1 MSSYPM
7 AFKTN
12 YQYKAFSLLEVIF
25 TVAILLIGSI
35 AILNLFN
42 LVVKMNWENK
52 ARVGAIQLANKKIE
66 IARNLPYDDVGT
78 VGGIVAGT
86 IPENETVILN
96 GIEYNIYTNV
106 AYVDDPFDGTWDS
119 DPPDTLTNDYKRVL
133 VRVSWDSEF
142 SSSPVEFYT
151 DIAPNGVESNLGGG
165 TIVINVFNASGLPV
179 DAASIHIYNPSVSP
193 AVDMN
198 TFSNSQG
205 QLVLPGV
212 LEAIESYEIT
222 VTKSGY
228 STDKTYAATVD
239 LPTPDKPHLT
249 VFEGKT
255 TSVSFSIDKTADMLI
270 SVKDINGV
278 SLGNIPVHIWGN
290 KRIGLDGEGEPVYK
304 FDDSRESDA
313 SGQIALN
320 SIEWDNYQI
329 EVASST
335 GYDVKEID
343 PPLPIELLPTD
354 NKQVTVTLE
363 PSADNSLLAIVK
375 DENDQPVDGATVH
388 VTNVLGYDKTL
399 VTGTAGQAF
408 FSPLDN
414 ATTTIEVS
422 KSGYETYSNE
432 ILLYGYTYEPVILSV
447 P

>member
-1 MSSYPM
+1 MN
-7 AFKTN
+7 FKLF
-12 YQYKAFSLLEVIF
+12 YQTKGFSLLEVIF

-35 AILNLFN
+35 AVLNLFN
-42 LVVKMNWENK
+42 LVIKMNWENK

-66 IARNLPYDDVGT
+66 IARNLPYEDVGT

-86 IPENETVILN
+86 IPENETIMLN

-106 AYVDDPFDGTWDS
+106 AYVDDPFDGTWQS

-133 VRVSWDSEF
+133 VRVSWPSNF

-151 DIAPNGVESNLGGG
+151 DIAPDGVESNLGGG
-165 TIVINVFNASGLPV
+165 TIVITVFDANGLPV
-179 DAASIHIYNPSVSP
+179 DAANIHIYNSTVNPE
-193 AVDMN
+193 VDMN
-198 TFSNSQG
+198 TFTNAQG
-205 QLVLPGV
+205 ELVLPGV

-249 VFEGKT
+249 VFEGET
-255 TSVSFSIDKTADMLI
+255 TSASFSIDRTADMTI
-270 SVKDINGV
+270 TVKDINDV
-278 SLGNIPVHIWGN
+278 PLGNITLHIWGN
-290 KRIGLDGEGEPVYK
+290 KRIGLDGEGDPVYK
-304 FDDSRESDA
+304 FDSYQESDA
-313 SGQIALN
+313 NGVINLN

-329 EVASST
+329 EIDSST
-335 GYDVKEID
+335 GYDINEID
-343 PPLPIELLPTD
+343 PPLPIELLPME
-354 NKQVTVTLE
+354 NEQVTVKLE
-363 PSADNSLLAIVK
+363 PSAENSLLAIVK
-375 DENDQPVDGATVH
+375 DENSQPIEGATVH
-388 VTNVLGYDKTL
+388 VTNVLGYDETL

-414 ATTTIEVS
+414 ATTTIEVI

-432 ILLYGYTYEPVILSV
+432 ILLYGYTYEPVILTA